1 MKISWLVF
9 TGFEFLLENIFF
21 EFNLAILDIRN
32 KLQYQE
38 CHWYAQKPSD
48 DLLSPIEVSDV
59 SVPFS
64 DDVFQNLTVNV
75 NIL

>member
-21 EFNLAILDIRN
+21 ELNLAILDIRN